1 MQTEVLD
8 YNLSLSLS
16 LSFLFFKEVKSIR
29 MILSFWLER
38 NQIQLDLMRMT
49 LGFTVHDLRFTIY
62 MWSQT
67 TLSYCYSPTCIYL
80 S

>member
-38 NQIQLDLMRMT
+38 NQIQ
-49 LGFTVHDLRFTIY
+49 
-62 MWSQT
+62 
-67 TLSYCYSPTCIYL
+67 
-80 S
+80 